1 MMVEKSYKMVPTRDG
16 FGHGLVE
23 LGKINKNVVVLSADL
38 TDSTRANWFKK
49 EFPERF
55 FGLGVAEQDMIG
67 AAAGFALMGKIPFAC
82 TFGVFASGRAWDQI
96 RVSIAYMNLNV
107 KIIGT
112 HGGISVGPDG
122 ATHQALEEIALM
134 RILPNMTII
143 VPCDALEAKR
153 ATMAAAGFKGPVYI
167 RLGRSGTP
175 TITKETGLFKIGK
188 ANVLKN
194 GKDVSIFA
202 CGHMVHEAMLACD
215 SLKEEGIDARLINMH
230 TPKPLDKDCIIKA
243 AKETGAIV
251 TAEEHT
257 IAGGFGSAIAE
268 VVAENCPVPVKFVG
282 IRDKFGLSGEPEELF
297 EHFGLKAKNIVHV
310 AKDAIAMKR
319 AAPACRQGR

>member
-1 MMVEKSYKMVPTRDG
+1 MAAEKLEMTATRDG
-16 FGHGLVE
+16 FGEGLVE
-23 LGKINKNVVVLSADL
+23 LGRKNKDIVVLSADL

-67 AAAGFALMGKIPFAC
+67 TAAGFALMGKIPFAC

-122 ATHQALEEIALM
+122 ATHQALEEISLM

-153 ATMAAAGFKGPVYI
+153 ATIESATLKGPVYI
-167 RLGRSGTP
+167 RLGRSGAP
-175 TITKETGLFKIGK
+175 VITKESDPFKIGR
-188 ANVLKN
+188 AVCLKD
-194 GKDVSIFA
+194 GKDVTIFA
-202 CGHMVHEAMLACD
+202 CGQMVYEAMLACD
-215 SLKEEGIDARLINMH
+215 ELKKHGISTRLVNMH
-230 TPKPLDKDCIIKA
+230 TPKPIDKDCIIKA
-243 AKETGAIV
+243 ASQTGAIV
-251 TAEEHT
+251 AVEEHT

-268 VVAENCPVPVKFVG
+268 VVIENCPVPVKFVG
-282 IRDKFGLSGEPEELF
+282 IRDRFGVSGEPDELF
-297 EHFGLKAKNIVHV
+297 EHFGLRAKNIVQA
-310 AKDAIAMKR
+310 AKEALAMKR
-319 AAPACRQGR
+319 

>member
-1 MMVEKSYKMVPTRDG
+1 METKYKMVPTRDG
-16 FGHGLVE
+16 FGQGLVE
-23 LGKINKNVVVLSADL
+23 LGRKNKEVVCLSADL

-49 EFPERF
+49 EFPDRF
-55 FGLGVAEQDMIG
+55 FGLGVAEQDMFG

-153 ATMAAAGFKGPVYI
+153 ATIGSVNLKGPVYI
-167 RLGRSGTP
+167 RLGRSGVP
-175 TITKETGLFKIGK
+175 LITKENDPFKIGK
-188 ANVLKN
+188 ADILRD

-202 CGHMVHEAMLACD
+202 CGSMVYEAMLACD
-215 SLKEEGIDARLINMH
+215 ELKKEGIDARLINLH
-230 TPKPLDKDCIIKA
+230 TPKPIDKDCIIKC

-268 VVAENCPVPVKFVG
+268 VAAENCPVPIKFVG
-282 IRDKFGLSGEPEELF
+282 IRDKFGQSGEPDELF
-297 EHFGLKAKNIVHV
+297 EHFGLTAKHIVKA
-310 AKDAIAMKR
+310 AKEAIKMKKE
-319 AAPACRQGR
+319 